1 MVTHALSPP
10 SIETFT
16 DTLLTKHRRRSPDTS
31 SNIPPKMTL
40 ARILPYIAVTHHVN
54 PTTAIEAEWYGAF
67 NTLLN
72 GMFPVDDLPNHTR

>member
-1 MVTHALSPP
+1 
-10 SIETFT
+10 
-16 DTLLTKHRRRSPDTS
+16 
-31 SNIPPKMTL
+31 MTL